1 MNRILLTICSF
12 FFVMISFAQVA
23 PPQMGEVF
31 GFSPDL
37 DPPHNDELPPAVR
50 QMMVKEVQQNIAE
63 LKKKGIIQESIL
75 RQPGEVTVK
84 FGFPLRRAAGFDDPG
99 FYGISNFVDHGGGG
113 TPKDYNGG
121 NRTYKDHLGTDFFT
135 VPFWWKKKDEN
146 LVEIVAAADGIIVA
160 KAWSRPDTSCA
171 VCSVPYPDPC
181 YNWNAVYVQHA
192 DGTVA
197 FYGHMKQNSLTS
209 KNVGESVVKGEFL
222 GIVGSSGNSSG
233 PHLHFE
239 VWEDDTFTK
248 LLDPWAGPQNPDYKD
263 PSESLWE
270 SQEPYVNPQIL
281 KLYTADTVPE
291 YSKQCYDGAPEVT
304 NEKQSFA
311 IGTDNVYFPLF
322 VRDLQRA
329 NGRIAFS
336 FSLYR
341 PDGTLFST
349 WHHNGWAYNYT
360 WAFVYY
366 YYSSSSL
373 AIPGEWTYR
382 VVYEGTRIGEVKFN
396 LYNPVPL
403 DLVSFEARPSRE
415 NVLLSWRT
423 ENEKNTDRFEI
434 ERSVDGNSFATVGT
448 VSAKGDGATG
458 RNDYSFTDDAP
469 LAGVQF
475 YRLKMWDKDGKMK
488 YSNVVKVSFDGVLA
502 VKIFPNPAN
511 SFVELKNISGF
522 NKAVISNMSG
532 QVLLSRAIYGNEAR
546 LDISTLS
553 QGLYIVRVTG
563 EGKDVKVKLIKN

>member
-1 MNRILLTICSF
+1 MNRILLTMCSF

-23 PPQMGEVF
+23 PPKMGEVY

-84 FGFPLRRAAGFDDPG
+84 FGFPLRRAAGLTDPG

-113 TPKDYNGG
+113 TPKDYTGG
-121 NRTYKDHLGTDFFT
+121 NRTYKDHMGTDFFT

-181 YNWNAVYVQHA
+181 YNWNAVYVEHA

-239 VWEDDTFTK
+239 VWEDDTFAK
-248 LLDPWAGPQNPDYKD
+248 LLDPWAGPGNPDYKD

-281 KLYTADTVPE
+281 KFYTADTIPE

-304 NEKQSFA
+304 NEKQSFV
-311 IGTDNVYFPLF
+311 IGQDTVYFPLF
-322 VRDLQRA
+322 LRDLQKA
-329 NGRIAFS
+329 NGRIAFT
-336 FSLYR
+336 FSLFR

-349 WHHNGWAYNYT
+349 WHHNGWAYNYN

-366 YYSSSSL
+366 YYTSSFL
-373 AIPGEWTYR
+373 AIPGEWTIR
-382 VVYEGTRIGEVKFN
+382 VVYEGSRIEEVKFN

-403 DLVSFEARPSRE
+403 DLVSFEAQPSRE

-423 ENEKNTDRFEI
+423 ENEKNTDHFEI
-434 ERSVDGNSFATVGT
+434 ERSGDGSSFITVGT

-458 RNDYSFTDDAP
+458 RNDYSFTDEAP
-469 LAGVQF
+469 HTGIQF
-475 YRLKMWDKDGKMK
+475 YRLKMWDKDGMRK

-511 SFVELKNISGF
+511 NFVELKNISGF

-532 QVLLSRAIYGNEAR
+532 QVLLRRAIYGNEAR

-553 QGLYIVRVTG
+553 QGLYIVRLTG